1 MKPFNPELC
10 PLVVVNRPEY
20 FNGQRWQTLE
30 AYEDNHVTQERRV
43 FKLRVYLTASGKPSR
58 TREHPLE
65 VFTAYGYDDTR
76 RTWGTT
82 ASGSHYYEQPFAEA
96 VALMGTINKLAGKFD
111 QYRGTAT
118 YYRSGKP

>member
-1 MKPFNPELC
+1 MKPFNTELC

-30 AYEDNHVTQERRV
+30 AYEDNHITQERRV

-58 TREHPLE
+58 TRQHPLE
-65 VFTAYGYDDTR
+65 VFTARGYDDTR
-76 RTWGTT
+76 RNWGTI

>member
-58 TREHPLE
+58 TRAHTLE
-65 VFTAYGYDDTR
+65 VFTAYGYDDR
-76 RTWGTT
+76 ARCWGTT
-82 ASGSHYYEQPFAEA
+82 GSGSHYYEQPFAES
-96 VALMGTINKLAGKFD
+96 VALMGTINKLAGTFD
-111 QYRGTAT
+111 RYRGTAT

>member
-30 AYEDNHVTQERRV
+30 AYEDNHTDLIRRV
-43 FKLRVYLTASGKPSR
+43 FKLRVYLTESGKPSR
-58 TREHPLE
+58 TRAHALE
-65 VFTAYGYDDTR
+65 VFTACGLDTR
-76 RTWGTT
+76 MKTWGTT
-82 ASGSHYYEQPFAEA
+82 GSGSHYYDPPFSEA

-118 YYRSGKP
+118 YYRSGEP

>member
-1 MKPFNPELC
+1 MRPFNPELC

-20 FNGQRWQTLE
+20 FNGRRWQTLE

-58 TREHPLE
+58 NRAHALE

-76 RTWGTT
+76 RNWGTT
-82 ASGSHYYEQPFAEA
+82 ASGSHYYEPPFSEA
-96 VALMGTINKLAGKFD
+96 VALMGTINKLAGTFA

-118 YYRSGKP
+118 FYRSGKP

>member
-58 TREHPLE
+58 TRAHTLE
-65 VFTAYGYDDTR
+65 FFTAYGYDDTR
-76 RTWGTT
+76 SNWGTT
-82 ASGSHYYEQPFAEA
+82 GSGSRYYEQPFAEA
-96 VALMGTINKLAGKFD
+96 VALMGTINKLAGTFA

>member
-30 AYEDNHVTQERRV
+30 AYEDNHVTHERRV

-58 TREHPLE
+58 TRQHPLE

-76 RTWGTT
+76 RNWGTI

-96 VALMGTINKLAGKFD
+96 VALMGTINKLAAKFD

>member
-58 TREHPLE
+58 TRQHPLE

-76 RTWGTT
+76 RNWGTT
-82 ASGSHYYEQPFAEA
+82 GSGSHYHEQPYAEA
-96 VALMGTINKLAGKFD
+96 VALMGTINKLAGTFAR
-111 QYRGTAT
+111 YRGTAT
-118 YYRSGKP
+118 FYRSGKP

>member
-1 MKPFNPELC
+1 MKPFNPDLC

-58 TREHPLE
+58 TRQHPLE

-76 RTWGTT
+76 RNWGTI

-96 VALMGTINKLAGKFD
+96 VALMGTINKLASKFD
-111 QYRGTAT
+111 QYRGMAT

>member
-58 TREHPLE
+58 TRQHPLE

-76 RTWGTT
+76 RNWGTI

-96 VALMGTINKLAGKFD
+96 VALMGTINKLAAKFD